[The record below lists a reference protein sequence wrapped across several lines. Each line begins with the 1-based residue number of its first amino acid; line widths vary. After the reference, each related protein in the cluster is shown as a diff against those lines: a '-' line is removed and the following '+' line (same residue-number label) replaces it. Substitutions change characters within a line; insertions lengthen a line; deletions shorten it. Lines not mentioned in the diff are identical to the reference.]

1 MDFSFLDPIV
11 EFFQFVST
19 IIGTII
25 NGIYGIISIITGVF
39 NLIYKVIGIL
49 PDNLSMVTYIFT
61 NLYLL
66 ILTYKIIRKG

>member
-25 NGIYGIISIITGVF
+25 KGIYGIVSIITGLF
-39 NLIYKVIGIL
+39 SLIYKVIGIL
-49 PDNLSMVTYIFT
+49 PDNLAMVTYIFVG
-61 NLYLL
+61 LYSL
-66 ILTYKIIRKG
+66 ILTYKIFRKG